1 MFVKKECVIIKLKK
15 INLLIIEQ
23 QKIAVSVKFARGN
36 KISQTYLRTKKFL
49 HALIFLFNVYNLVHF
64 SLNFKSHFYFSAVPS
79 VG

>member
-49 HALIFLFNVYNLVHF
+49 HALIFLFNVYNLVLF
-64 SLNFKSHFYFSAVPS
+64 SLNFKSHFYLSAVPS